1 MEGWLYRNDKTM
13 KVTRLGEKTFCRL
26 VLQGVSTV
34 AHMKALTDNTIQM
47 MESSDSKLKLEIL
60 SNWHQEAQTCLD
72 KDAPAC
78 EDFRKAINPYEAR
91 FGEDNWMSA
100 MKAAY
105 HMSTFVCT
113 TDMIE
118 HIVKESAKV
127 FEGTEHKDKW
137 VFYHDALSLMTA
149 DATIAWIKE

>member
-1 MEGWLYRNDKTM
+1 
-13 KVTRLGEKTFCRL
+13 
-26 VLQGVSTV
+26 
-34 AHMKALTDNTIQM
+34 
-47 MESSDSKLKLEIL
+47 
-60 SNWHQEAQTCLD
+60 
-72 KDAPAC
+72 
-78 EDFRKAINPYEAR
+78 
-91 FGEDNWMSA
+91 MSA

-105 HMSTFVCT
+105 HMLTFLCT